1 VKPNTLPFLCNPVT
15 HEPLRRV
22 VRPAGPDGNPQE
34 KLVSIKSGEEF
45 SIRDGIPIF
54 LRDSNVSGSNKKYQ
68 ELYNRIAPFY
78 DLSLQMFA
86 LLKSGGEKKRRTE
99 YLQQL
104 EIKAGDRVLEVSV
117 GTGGNLRY
125 LPRTAKYFGL
135 DISWGM
141 LKRCQKNLK
150 AWGMEAELFL
160 GAAEYLPFDDEAFDV
175 VFHLG
180 GINFFSDKARAIQ
193 GMIRVAKPGTKI
205 MIVDENEQ
213 IAQKYETTPIAS
225 KFYGNRREAI
235 SAPVD
240 LVPAG
245 MQEVKVRDVCNGD
258 LYCLTFRKP
267 RAEGVRR
274 WEPALTQQH
283 AWRSTPALH
292 ESVGAI

>member
-1 VKPNTLPFLCNPVT
+1 MKPNTLPFLCNPAT
-15 HEPLRRV
+15 HEPLRLV
-22 VRPAGPDGNPQE
+22 VKPNPDGSVQD
-34 KLVSIKSGEEF
+34 KLVSVKSREEF
-45 SIRDGIPIF
+45 LIRDGIPIF
-54 LRDSNVSGSNKKYQ
+54 LRDADVAGSNKKYQ
-68 ELYNRIAPFY
+68 ELYNHIAPFY
-78 DLSLQMFA
+78 DLSMQVFA
-86 LLKSGGEKKRRTE
+86 LLKSGGEGKRRTE

-125 LPRTAKYFGL
+125 LPRMAKYFGL
-135 DISWGM
+135 DLSWGM

-150 AWGMEAELFL
+150 ARGIEAELFL
-160 GAAEYLPFDDEAFDV
+160 GAAEYLPFDDGAFDV
-175 VFHLG
+175 VFHMG

-193 GMIRVAKPGTKI
+193 EMIRVARPGTKI

-225 KFYGNRREAI
+225 KFYSNRREAI

-267 RAEGVRR
+267 RAEGVCR
-274 WEPALTQQH
+274 WEPTFTYKNQWHSAPTM
-283 AWRSTPALH
+283 PD
-292 ESVGAI
+292 SVGAI

>member
-1 VKPNTLPFLCNPVT
+1 MKPNTLPFLCNPVT
-15 HEPLRRV
+15 HESLRV
-22 VRPAGPDGNPQE
+22 VVRSGPDGSIQE
-34 KLVSIKSGEEF
+34 KLISIKTGEEF

-54 LRDSNVSGSNKKYQ
+54 LRDADLSGSNKKYR
-68 ELYNRIAPFY
+68 ELYNHIAPFY
-78 DLSLQMFA
+78 DLSMQVFA
-86 LLKSGGEKKRRTE
+86 LLKSGGEEKRRTE

-104 EIKAGDRVLEVSV
+104 DIKAGDRVLEVSV

-135 DISWGM
+135 DLSWGM

-150 AWGMEAELFL
+150 ARDMEAELFL
-160 GAAEYLPFDDEAFDV
+160 GAAEYLPFDDGAFDV
-175 VFHLG
+175 VFHMG

-193 GMIRVAKPGTKI
+193 EMIRVARPSTKL

-213 IAQKYETTPIAS
+213 VAKKLERTPVAG
-225 KFYGNRREAI
+225 KFYGNRTEMI

-245 MQEVKVRDVCNGD
+245 MQEIKVRDVCNGD

-267 RAEGVRR
+267 QAEGTLR
-274 WEPALTQQH
+274 WEPALTQRLVWH
-283 AWRSTPALH
+283 STPALQGFG
-292 ESVGAI
+292 VM